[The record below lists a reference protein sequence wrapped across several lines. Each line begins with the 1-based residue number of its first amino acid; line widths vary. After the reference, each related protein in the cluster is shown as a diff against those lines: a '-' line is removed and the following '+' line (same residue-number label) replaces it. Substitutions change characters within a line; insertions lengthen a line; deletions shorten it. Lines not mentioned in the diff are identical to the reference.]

1 MYEYFLKIGNLK
13 YWACNLTLVAE
24 GGPCRR
30 NGAKK
35 SQWIGK
41 NHKRFWSKKGFIKQT
56 CGSFRSTFVIGN
68 YFWLFSFW
76 IHETGHFL
84 NKICRNKS
92 PWTYHVPKNWVMT
105 EKKMDIVARGF
116 HGKWI
121 KVKRFQKVAFI
132 ISPIQRDSR
141 EDRCLLVTSLPAH
154 TNCHFSAISGLF
166 WQSFPFFPLYLSQNW
181 ASDSYFEVLNSSKS

>member
-1 MYEYFLKIGNLK
+1 
-13 YWACNLTLVAE
+13 
-24 GGPCRR
+24 
-30 NGAKK
+30 
-35 SQWIGK
+35 
-41 NHKRFWSKKGFIKQT
+41 
-56 CGSFRSTFVIGN
+56 
-68 YFWLFSFW
+68 
-76 IHETGHFL
+76 
-84 NKICRNKS
+84 
-92 PWTYHVPKNWVMT
+92 MT

-166 WQSFPFFPLYLSQNW
+166 WQSFPFFLYIFHKTELQTVILR
-181 ASDSYFEVLNSSKS
+181 Y

>member
-1 MYEYFLKIGNLK
+1 MWIFSIDVC
-13 YWACNLTLVAE
+13 YW
-24 GGPCRR
+24 
-30 NGAKK
+30 KM
-35 SQWIGK
+35 
-41 NHKRFWSKKGFIKQT
+41 
-56 CGSFRSTFVIGN
+56 
-68 YFWLFSFW
+68 FWLFSFW

-92 PWTYHVPKNWVMT
+92 LWTYHVPKNWVMT

-166 WQSFPFFPLYLSQNW
+166 WQSFPFFLYIFHKTELQTVILRYWTVLNLNWFKSYDSKCKYIFLDLVNSQNDKW
-181 ASDSYFEVLNSSKS
+181 PF